1 MDDMAELAS
10 LLEAELSSSSA
21 LPLSKRQ
28 DQLIKRSL
36 RRNDS
41 NYARILNKLAV
52 EIAKIRVEKIVQ
64 GSGGELTED
73 ELRLSS
79 DVDLLF
85 GRGIWIVQ
93 ALDDVTVNGLRCGAG
108 SLIALEE
115 QTAQSLISQR
125 KVKLVIKIGNT
136 GNNHEVLPE
145 VQDIHSS

>member
-21 LPLSKRQ
+21 LPLSKKQ
-28 DQLIKRSL
+28 AQLIKRSL

-41 NYARILNKLAV
+41 NYAKLLNKLAV

-79 DVDLLF
+79 DLDSLF
-85 GRGIWIVQ
+85 GSGVWMVQ
-93 ALDDVTVNGLRCGAG
+93 ALDDLEVNGLSCTTG

-125 KVKLVIKIGNT
+125 KVKLVIKIGDT
-136 GNNHEVLPE
+136 GNDNEVLPE
-145 VQDIHSS
+145 VQDIHPS

>member
-10 LLEAELSSSSA
+10 LLEAELSSNSA

-28 DQLIKRSL
+28 AQLIKRSL
-36 RRNDS
+36 RRSDS
-41 NYARILNKLAV
+41 NYARVLNKLAI
-52 EIAKIRVEKIVQ
+52 EIEKTRVEKIVQ

-79 DVDLLF
+79 EVDSLF
-85 GRGIWIVQ
+85 GRGVWIVQ
-93 ALDDVTVNGLRCGAG
+93 ALDDLAANGLKFAAG

-125 KVKLVIKIGNT
+125 KVKLVIKIGDT
-136 GNNHEVLPE
+136 GNDHEVLPE
-145 VQDIHSS
+145 VQDIHPS

>member
-1 MDDMAELAS
+1 MDDMAELVS

-28 DQLIKRSL
+28 TQLIKRSL

-41 NYARILNKLAV
+41 NYARVLNKLAV

-85 GRGIWIVQ
+85 GRGVWIVQ
-93 ALDDVTVNGLRCGAG
+93 ALDDLVVNGLRCGTG

-125 KVKLVIKIGNT
+125 KVKLVVKIGDT
-136 GNNHEVLPE
+136 GNDHEVLPE
-145 VQDIHSS
+145 VQDIHPS